1 MKKSKNKS
9 KKSPKAQRPKNP
21 PRKNKRLALVLAL
34 VILPVV
40 FGGSN
45 IIAQSAD
52 TEQQRPP
59 SVITDIQRSAAQTGS
74 GWATPGIYA
83 ATFSPRKLYEQL
95 NCVCG
100 KCSKTLANCTCE
112 TAKRMKDQ
120 VTRAKG
126 ERKTD
131 NEILT
136 LMLNTYGSK
145 VLTKKAAPAKRQ
157 PPPGTPSPAILVEP
171 PSYDFGTIPQE
182 LVTHSFTVRNN
193 GDKDLVIGKIT
204 TSCGCTTAK
213 IDKKIIPPGQK
224 ATLEVIF
231 DPIVHDTKGKTTRT
245 VHLETNDSRY
255 PVKDV
260 KIRAFVKKEGQAAK
274 DLPSFAYNSAK
285 TLDGY
290 RIATQIPHVLEAM
303 PCYCGCGVQSGHRH
317 LKDCFIKPDGSFD
330 DHGSGCV
337 LCDREAIDVK
347 KWLDQNVPIK
357 EIRARIDEKYKKYG
371 SATKTPPL

>member
-1 MKKSKNKS
+1 MKKSKMKS
-9 KKSPKAQRPKNP
+9 KRRPKAKRSKNP
-21 PRKNKRLALVLAL
+21 PRKNKRVAIVLAF

-40 FGGSN
+40 FVGAY
-45 IIAQSAD
+45 IIAQPTD
-52 TEQQRPP
+52 TEEERAP
-59 SVITDIQRSAAQTGS
+59 SVITDIKRSTSQPGS
-74 GWATPGIYA
+74 GRATPAIYA
-83 ATFSPRKLYEQL
+83 ATFSPREVHEQL

-112 TAKRMKDQ
+112 TAKQMKDQ
-120 VTRAKG
+120 VARAKG
-126 ERKTD
+126 ERKTQ
-131 NEILT
+131 NEILS
-136 LMLNTYGSK
+136 LMLNRYGRK
-145 VLTKKAAPAKRQ
+145 VLANKAELAKRQ
-157 PPPGTPSPAILVEP
+157 PPPGTLKPAIFVDP

-182 LVTHSFTVRNN
+182 VVTHSFTVRNK

-213 IDKKIIPPGQK
+213 IDQNIIPPGQK
-224 ATLEVIF
+224 ATLEVTF

-245 VHLETNDSRY
+245 VHLETNDPRY

-260 KIRAFVKKEGQAAK
+260 KIRAFVKKEGQAAEE
-274 DLPSFAYNSAK
+274 LPSFAYNSAK

-290 RIATQIPHVLEAM
+290 RIATQIPHILEAM
-303 PCYCGCGVQSGHRH
+303 PCYCGCGIQSGHRH

-330 DHGSGCV
+330 DHGAGCV

-347 KWLDQNVPIK
+347 KWLDQNIPIK

-371 SATKTPPL
+371 PATKTPPI